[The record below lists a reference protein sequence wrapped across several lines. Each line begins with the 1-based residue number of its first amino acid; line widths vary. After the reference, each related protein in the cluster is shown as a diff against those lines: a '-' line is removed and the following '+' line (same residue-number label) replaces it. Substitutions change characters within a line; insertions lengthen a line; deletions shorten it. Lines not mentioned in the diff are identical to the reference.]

1 MITLYSTGC
10 PRCKVLES
18 ALDAKNITYEKITDE
33 EEIISKG
40 YLTIPILDVDGM
52 AMAFP
57 EAYNYVKEMA
67 NGQT

>member
-18 ALDAKNITYEKITDE
+18 ALDAK
-33 EEIISKG
+33 
-40 YLTIPILDVDGM
+40 

-67 NGQT
+67 NG

>member
-33 EEIISKG
+33 EEIINKG
-40 YLTIPILDVDGM
+40 YLTIPILDVDGKV
-52 AMAFP
+52 MAFP